1 MVRYTAL
8 KGLYELDK
16 TIGCG
21 GFAKVKLGTH
31 LATGEKVAIKIME
44 KAALGEDLPRVKLE
58 IDALK
63 TLLHQHICRLYQT
76 IETSTHYFMIIEY
89 CSGGELFD
97 HIVEKNRLT
106 EHESR
111 KFFRQIVSAVAYL
124 HSLGFAHRDLKPEN
138 VLLDKE
144 QNLKLI
150 DFGLCAKPKGGMQTH
165 LLTSCGSPTY
175 AAPELILGKKYL
187 GSEVDIWS
195 MGVLL
200 YALLCGFLPFDDNNI
215 DNLYKKI
222 LSGNFDEPSWLSGS
236 SKRLIRAMLQT
247 DPKKR
252 ITIEELC
259 NHSWVINGSNSSP
272 FIPTKKNI
280 LEKDNEILGIL
291 SEICYDSVQN
301 IWESLLNS
309 TRNDYKTA
317 TYLLLLDRK
326 SKRLPLRI
334 YPGAYCYLLSEN
346 CKNMR
351 NENEVKTLITQLDNS
366 PRRPLTVKS
375 TDKSEATRGLSPIP
389 DIKKPSTESPASG
402 ARKRVHDTNEEDDSI
417 SPTVPVK
424 RIQMDKFNDTVPVT
438 PKDKNKFTQGTGTNA
453 TPGSARKVIIGLERG
468 LNRIRDVLTPKRKL
482 KCVNNDN
489 SPDQPIVLSGKGLCN
504 VSSTSNNCPKDVLS
518 QLRRALQRK
527 GIFCR
532 QKGFILQG
540 ETEVYDNENI
550 KQGQRAFGNQRKIC
564 SFELEVCL
572 LDGFSTNDKPVVGIR
587 RKRLKGD
594 AWVYK
599 RVCEEI
605 LALAAEDVK
614 TTDQDSVESAKTPSG
629 HCLI

>member
-31 LATGEKVAIKIME
+31 LATGEKVAVKIME

-76 IETSTHYFMIIEY
+76 IETSTHYFMIMEY

-124 HSLGFAHRDLKPEN
+124 HSLGFAHRDLKP
-138 VLLDKE
+138 
-144 QNLKLI
+144 
-150 DFGLCAKPKGGMQTH
+150 
-165 LLTSCGSPTY
+165 
-175 AAPELILGKKYL
+175 
-187 GSEVDIWS
+187 
-195 MGVLL
+195 
-200 YALLCGFLPFDDNNI
+200 
-215 DNLYKKI
+215 
-222 LSGNFDEPSWLSGS
+222 
-236 SKRLIRAMLQT
+236 
-247 DPKKR
+247 
-252 ITIEELC
+252 
-259 NHSWVINGSNSSP
+259 
-272 FIPTKKNI
+272 
-280 LEKDNEILGIL
+280 
-291 SEICYDSVQN
+291 
-301 IWESLLNS
+301 
-309 TRNDYKTA
+309 
-317 TYLLLLDRK
+317 
-326 SKRLPLRI
+326 
-334 YPGAYCYLLSEN
+334 N

-375 TDKSEATRGLSPIP
+375 TGKSEATRGLSPIP
-389 DIKKPSTESPASG
+389 DIKKPSAESPASG

-438 PKDKNKFTQGTGTNA
+438 PKDKNKLTQGTGTNA